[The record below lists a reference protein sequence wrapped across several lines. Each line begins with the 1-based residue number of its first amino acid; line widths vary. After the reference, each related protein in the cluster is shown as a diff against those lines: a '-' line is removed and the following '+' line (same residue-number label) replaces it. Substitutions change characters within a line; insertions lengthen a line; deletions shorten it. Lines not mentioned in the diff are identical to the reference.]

1 MALRKAIY
9 VIIFSA
15 IVVNAG
21 VAFWEGGF
29 PGDMDRIAGPGPGG
43 LPVSNS
49 IEVPFPRD
57 GDTCTYEHSLGL
69 NLIRSREDETDS
81 GLYLLDGEQVRRWTA
96 SSVERDLT
104 GIHIMSYVPSNGQE
118 LTYEGDID
126 QKGSIER
133 GPDGVFIRQLRGTSL
148 SFDPSKLAPS
158 MDSDIEVTS
167 FIYSEPWEDIIWTRL
182 LDTNRTFADGDS
194 GSFTLSMIIDEA
206 DLSIE
211 DARVEWSVTEFIKT
225 PIESLVN
232 IEATVLTGRDI
243 RITYTLVFTDGVPW
257 PTSLE
262 LDLEGS
268 YDTEE
273 GPIQIRMA
281 LSKNEIGRLTGD
293 GEAVDLL
300 PSRPIITSGT
310 SLDIRTMEAVVS
322 EGSGES
328 SFAFTPEE
336 AFEHTRDRS
345 ADLQNFLNTHPGSTM
360 YFCEYF
366 RNESALEVTLLVWNI
381 TLSAGADDTYP
392 GYFFSVGMPQRGVVG
407 DKRNLVILH
416 EGKIACFGSSPA
428 GRRSLTL
435 SAHEKV
441 LMDDGLLSEVFF
453 DGDGYVDTYGLKI
466 ISREDSS
473 TPFSAMARHTLG
485 MGSSGSRDL
494 FVSLSQD
501 DEDQKVNYIS
511 VVDGGTGQL
520 LSRTVETGGY
530 VALLQK
536 MELL

>member
-9 VIIFSA
+9 AIIFLA
-15 IVVNAG
+15 IVINAG

-29 PGDMDRIAGPGPGG
+29 PVDMDRVAGPGPGG
-43 LPVSNS
+43 LPVSSS
-49 IEVPFPRD
+49 IEVPFPGD
-57 GDTCTYEHSLGL
+57 GDTCTYDHSLGL
-69 NLIRSREDETDS
+69 NLIRTTEDGADS

-118 LTYEGDID
+118 LTYEGGID

-148 SFDPSKLAPS
+148 SFDPSKLGPS

-167 FIYSEPWEDIIWTRL
+167 FIYSEPWEDIIWTGL
-182 LDTNRTFADGDS
+182 LDSDRVFSDGDS
-194 GSFTLSMIIDEA
+194 GSFALSMMVEEA

-211 DARVEWSVTEFIKT
+211 GARVEWSVTEFVKT
-225 PIESLVN
+225 QMESWVN
-232 IEATVLTGRDI
+232 IEASVLTGRDI
-243 RITYTLVFTDGVPW
+243 RITYTLQFTDGVPW

-262 LDLEGS
+262 LDLDGS

-281 LSKNEIGRLTGD
+281 LSKNEVGRLTGD
-293 GEAVDLL
+293 REPVNLL
-300 PSRPIITSGT
+300 PSRPTVASG
-310 SLDIRTMEAVVS
+310 SGLDIRTTGTVVT
-322 EGSGES
+322 EGSAES

-336 AFEHTRDRS
+336 AFEHTLDRS
-345 ADLQNFLNTHPGSTM
+345 ANLQAFMDAYPGSTM
-360 YFCEYF
+360 YLCEYF
-366 RNESALEVTLLVWNI
+366 RNETGVTMLVWNI
-381 TLSAGADDTYP
+381 TLSAGADDAYP
-392 GYFFSVGMPQRGVVG
+392 GYFFSVGIPERGVVG
-407 DKRNLVILH
+407 EKKNLVILQ
-416 EGKIACFGSSPA
+416 EGKISCSGSSPA

-435 SAHEKV
+435 SAHEAV
-441 LMDDGLLSEVFF
+441 LRGDGLLSEVFF

-466 ISREDSS
+466 ISRGDSS

-494 FVSLSQD
+494 FVSFSQD
-501 DEDQKVNYIS
+501 DEDQKINYIS

-520 LSRTVETGGY
+520 LTRTVETGGY

-536 MELL
+536 MELI